1 MPSVIDQI
9 RSPYGLSGGKI
20 LSGSITTTTDA
31 FWYYPLSQSTATI
44 AFSNLAGVSASVTFS
59 AGVGVYGAITSVTQS
74 SGLAIV
80 YSGSYIGGTPGS

>member
-20 LSGSITTTTDA
+20 LSGSMSASVDA
-31 FWYYPLSQSTATI
+31 FWYYPVTTSAATVV
-44 AFSNLAGVSASVTFS
+44 FSNLAGVTVATTFS

-74 SGLAIV
+74 SGIAIV

>member
-20 LSGSITTTTDA
+20 LSGSISASVDA
-31 FWYYPLSQSTATI
+31 FWYYPVTTSAATI
-44 AFSNLAGVSASVTFS
+44 TFSNLAGVTVATTFS
-59 AGVGVYGAITSVTQS
+59 AGVGVYGAITAVSQS